1 MQQEVTMNT
10 KATPQEE
17 KHVQGK
23 RPKQLEKSRQQQA
36 ENPDGGQ
43 QGGNRQQGNPDIE
56 RNFEDQAR

>member
-1 MQQEVTMNT
+1 MTSKT
-10 KATPQEE
+10 TPQEE

-23 RPKQLEKSRQQQA
+23 KPKLPRNTKQQQA
-36 ENPDGGQ
+36 ENPDRGQ